1 MSKATDQKVED
12 VLSSVRRLVSSE
24 LPRNPRSEAP
34 SGPGALMLTEAHR
47 IESSHTEKSA
57 SRSLED
63 RIAELEAAVGGQE
76 EDFEPDGSE
85 DQTQHRP
92 NRIVYTRPPASA
104 EEASVRKSSLRL
116 SQIAL
121 IETGPANDDG
131 AAAAEDAP
139 SFRRTS
145 EPPAAPPEKR
155 PDEAPM
161 VEDEAPMAEDVP
173 PLDPVSAD
181 VAAFTNPDDVVQK
194 IEARIVSGRPISEP
208 LQLVEPAPKPEAPA
222 AEAEPDDFDT
232 ALTAAVAASL
242 AATVNKAE
250 AGDGDHAVKDVL
262 SFDEFNLVDLNG
274 SSSDPEVTAAELL
287 AGDDAAAT
295 PAEAPKATMPHPA
308 SAPLPAQEAAP
319 ATPTESLEKPAPAE
333 AAPAAETE
341 APAEAVPAAADA
353 PETATETAAAS
364 LDALP
369 DDEAMRLLVARL
381 IREELAGDLGERITR
396 NMRKLVRREIKRA
409 LSSKDL
415 T

>member
-24 LPRNPRSEAP
+24 LPRNPRPEAP
-34 SGPGALMLTEAHR
+34 AGPGALMLTEAHR
-47 IESSHTEKSA
+47 IETDRAEKPL

-76 EDFEPDGSE
+76 EEFEPDGSE

-104 EEASVRKSSLRL
+104 EEASVRRSSLRL

-121 IETGPANDDG
+121 IETGPANDDAG
-131 AAAAEDAP
+131 EPAEEAP

-145 EPPAAPPEKR
+145 EM
-155 PDEAPM
+155 PDQGLDQDLDKTP
-161 VEDEAPMAEDVP
+161 DEAPMAEDVP
-173 PLDPVSAD
+173 TVDPVSAD

-222 AEAEPDDFDT
+222 AQADDTPEDAEGTGADDFDT
-232 ALTAAVAASL
+232 ALTAAVAASI
-242 AATVNKAE
+242 AATENRAE
-250 AGDGDHAVKDVL
+250 AGEDDHAARDVL
-262 SFDEFNLVDLNG
+262 AFDEFNLVDLNG
-274 SSSDPEVTAAELL
+274 KSSDPEVTAAELL
-287 AGDDAAAT
+287 AEDETGAVQDDAPVAKVPDEKTAKTDVDETSEASTADET
-295 PAEAPKATMPHPA
+295 PAEQAPDAKTEDQPTPG
-308 SAPLPAQEAAP
+308 EAA
-319 ATPTESLEKPAPAE
+319 
-333 AAPAAETE
+333 
-341 APAEAVPAAADA
+341 AAALA
-353 PETATETAAAS
+353 V
-364 LDALP
+364 LP
-369 DDEAMRLLVARL
+369 DDDAMRLLVSRL
-381 IREELAGDLGERITR
+381 IREELAGELGERITR